1 PCALVRPSRG
11 LLGMKWEL
19 VWMSGGS
26 ELDLGGKLLEWWSP
40 GEEGVVQLRST
51 AGSCKKVES
60 GRLGKQEEDDDNR
73 PPVDIVTPPKHGI
86 RYDGTAPLP
95 LPSSPFHWNGC
106 RVLGDGGHER
116 KTWSFGLVAGVMVG
130 HPCPLRMEDGSSK
143 NALPEDVA
151 FEVDDY
157 LTFAD
162 DVPEEAS
169 FLSHPSVHRYPLVQA
184 DDCAANKTKI
194 TDCSRQVFRPS
205 LYTSWLEPRFMNA

>member
-1 PCALVRPSRG
+1 MEATGVAFLTPSFLSR
-11 LLGMKWEL
+11 
-19 VWMSGGS
+19 
-26 ELDLGGKLLEWWSP
+26 DP
-40 GEEGVVQLRST
+40 PRVQYP
-51 AGSCKKVES
+51 
-60 GRLGKQEEDDDNR
+60 LGKQEEDDDNR